1 MNRVLRILFLSLIL
15 ASFASATE
23 SNNVIVERGVAA
35 KMRDGV
41 TLRADIYRPK
51 SDGKFPV
58 ILQRTPL
65 RQEAEACLANQ
76 TTGNRLCS

>member
-1 MNRVLRILFLSLIL
+1 MIL

-51 SDGKFPV
+51 SDGRFPV
-58 ILQRTPL
+58 ILQRTPYDKRGGTDFGYRAAHAAL
-65 RQEAEACLANQ
+65 W
-76 TTGNRLCS
+76 